1 MYTLHNIHRNY
12 YFHRDS
18 NMKVEVVM
26 KYLAD
31 KLGLARPHQV
41 HWESTATS
49 HLFLFSPSRIYFFQI
64 LIVNVVNFLTI
75 HLI

>member
-1 MYTLHNIHRNY
+1 
-12 YFHRDS
+12 
-18 NMKVEVVM
+18 M

-49 HLFLFSPSRIYFFQI
+49 HLFLFSPSRIYSLQI